1 MKDIPLR
8 PSPVRGFC
16 SASALVVLA
25 LVTAACQSRAPVEIV
40 VTRGALPMMERV
52 ASAAHS
58 CWFKSSDAAFANYV
72 MSPELNS
79 YTGRPR
85 ILVVERSH
93 PTGRPLL
100 VVQAEG
106 DPAKLETFGPML
118 NGPSA
123 ARIMSDVNR
132 WAAGA
137 KSC

>member
-1 MKDIPLR
+1 MKDLSMR
-8 PSPVRGFC
+8 PSLIRGFR
-16 SASALVVLA
+16 SASTLVALA
-25 LVTAACQSRAPVEIV
+25 LITAACQSRAPVEI
-40 VTRGALPMMERV
+40 TASRGALPMMERV

-58 CWFKSSDAAFANYV
+58 CWFKSSDPAFASYLL
-72 MSPELNS
+72 SPELNS

-106 DPAKLETFGPML
+106 NPAKLETFGPML

-132 WAAGA
+132 WAVGA
-137 KSC
+137 RNC